1 MIIALN
7 FCHFINLALQ
17 LHALFT
23 ISVMKIL
30 VLNGV
35 DTDTFKVRFSMK
47 LLLEVSSKITRDL
60 ALLKFTVTGLS

>member
-1 MIIALN
+1 MIIAFN

-17 LHALFT
+17 FHALFT

-30 VLNGV
+30 VLNGL

-60 ALLKFTVTGLS
+60 ALLKFTVKGLS